1 MNMKIRSLI
10 LALCLAGGLSFGL
23 FQASAELEV
32 SAGVSIHATADFYEP
47 LGARGTW
54 VEVGSYG
61 RCWHPAGVV
70 VGWRPYCDGYWE
82 WTDCGWYWVSD
93 EPWAWACYHYG
104 TWVFDSGYGWV
115 WVPGV
120 EWAPAWV
127 YWRVG
132 GGCIGWAPCGPRGV
146 IIAPSFYVFVES
158 RNFNNPVRPGT
169 VIVNNTTIINNTT
182 EIRNVTRENR
192 QFDGKSQK
200 VVINNGPGV
209 DMVEKATGQKFTA
222 VSVRE
227 ADRQTTASVPEK
239 FKHQTAEPANPQK
252 PSPVQQQPKE
262 QPNSAPDHKL
272 TPDGNQ
278 EVPAKKTVPPDR
290 TVPQT
295 PPGKMI
301 PPSSKET
308 PPSKEKQHPK
318 EIIPPSQ
325 SPPPSTPVT
334 PPGNPGS
341 NEKSQGEDKDKDHGH
356 DNS

>member
-1 MNMKIRSLI
+1 MNMKMRSLI
-10 LALCLAGGLSFGL
+10 LAFCLAGGLSVGL
-23 FQASAELEV
+23 FRASAELEV

-47 LGARGTW
+47 LGAQGAW

-104 TWVFDSGYGWV
+104 TWVYDSGYGWV

-132 GGCIGWAPCGPRGV
+132 GGCIGWAPCGPHGL

-158 RNFNNPVRPGT
+158 RHFHDRIQPLST

-182 EIRNVTRENR
+182 EIRNGTRENR

-209 DMVEKATGQKFTA
+209 DLVEKATGQKFTA
-222 VSVRE
+222 VSIRE

-262 QPNSAPDHKL
+262 QPNSAPGYKL
-272 TPDGNQ
+272 T
-278 EVPAKKTVPPDR
+278 
-290 TVPQT
+290 
-295 PPGKMI
+295 
-301 PPSSKET
+301 
-308 PPSKEKQHPK
+308 
-318 EIIPPSQ
+318 
-325 SPPPSTPVT
+325 PPPSTPVT
-334 PPGNPGS
+334 SPGNPGS
-341 NEKSQGEDKDKDHGH
+341 NERGQGDDKDKDH
-356 DNS
+356 DNP